1 MFTAENNAA
10 LSEPAIL
17 VHAPG
22 TAGGQ
27 NLLLFRI
34 YLIYRAILSVVFLLL
49 LGLPATR
56 QLVGSESPTIYAL
69 MSIAFLVTNSVLLT
83 PIAQTI
89 QSSTTQLVLLFSVD
103 IFFITLL
110 GGASG
115 GMSSGLPLLLT
126 ITAASSAVLITNRT
140 IATLVAALAV
150 LAVLGDTL
158 RLVSTSDQTIQELL
172 PAGLLGILI
181 FVVSGI
187 MQLIALR
194 LGRAEA
200 IATERSTDL
209 YRLQRLNE
217 QIVQN
222 MRTGILLIDGD
233 DRARVMNAAAGKL
246 LDPTRPVILEQGRPI
261 EDYSDEL
268 ARRLRD
274 FRTTARQDDTP
285 FQARA
290 EGAEIVVRF
299 SVLEAGEVN
308 QLLGFIE
315 DYRPVAAYAQSL
327 KLSSLGRLAG
337 SIAHEI
343 RNPLGAISHATQ
355 LLQESETLGSGDKRM
370 IDMVLTNSQRV
381 NEIVESVLQIS
392 RREPP
397 APERLVMADWLP
409 EYRQLYIET
418 REHPGAL
425 FLEYLDPEASIRFD
439 PEHLQRVLG
448 NLLDNAMRHS
458 KDATGAGR
466 AEVRVRV
473 DRRQQQC
480 VIDVYDDGNGVAS
493 ADVGRLFE
501 PFFTKS
507 DHGSGLGLYL
517 CRELCEL
524 NQARIAYAPTSEG
537 RSRFQITVEMQEP

>member
-1 MFTAENNAA
+1 M
-10 LSEPAIL
+10 SEPAIL

-34 YLIYRAILSVVFLLL
+34 YLIYRAILSFVFLLL

-69 MSIAFLVTNSVLLT
+69 MSIAFLVTNAVLLT

-158 RLVSTSDQTIQELL
+158 RLVSTSNQTIQELL

-222 MRTGILLIDGD
+222 MQTGILLIDGD
-233 DRARVMNAAAGKL
+233 NRARVMNAAAGKL
-246 LDPTRPVILEQGRPI
+246 LDPTRPVILEQGRAI

-268 ARRLRD
+268 ARRLRG

-299 SVLEAGEVN
+299 SVLEAGENN

-397 APERLVMADWLP
+397 APERLVMADWLL

-425 FLEYLDPEASIRFD
+425 FLEYLDPQAIIRFD
-439 PEHLQRVLG
+439 PEHLQRVMG

-458 KDATGAGR
+458 KDATGEGR

-480 VIDVYDDGNGVAS
+480 VIDVYDDGQGVAS
-493 ADVGRLFE
+493 GDVGRLFE

>member
-1 MFTAENNAA
+1 
-10 LSEPAIL
+10 
-17 VHAPG
+17 
-22 TAGGQ
+22 
-27 NLLLFRI
+27 
-34 YLIYRAILSVVFLLL
+34 
-49 LGLPATR
+49 
-56 QLVGSESPTIYAL
+56 
-69 MSIAFLVTNSVLLT
+69 
-83 PIAQTI
+83 
-89 QSSTTQLVLLFSVD
+89 
-103 IFFITLL
+103 
-110 GGASG
+110 
-115 GMSSGLPLLLT
+115 MSSGLPLLLT

-158 RLVSTSDQTIQELL
+158 RLVSTSNQTIQELL

-222 MRTGILLIDGD
+222 MQTGILLIDGD
-233 DRARVMNAAAGKL
+233 NRARVMNAAAGKL
-246 LDPTRPVILEQGRPI
+246 LDPTRPVILEQGRAI

-268 ARRLRD
+268 ARRLRG

-290 EGAEIVVRF
+290 EGAEIVVRY
-299 SVLEAGEVN
+299 SVLEARENN

-397 APERLVMADWLP
+397 APERLVMADWLL

-425 FLEYLDPEASIRFD
+425 FLEYLDPQAIIRFD
-439 PEHLQRVLG
+439 PEHLQRVMG

-458 KDATGAGR
+458 KDATGEGR

-480 VIDVYDDGNGVAS
+480 VIDVYDDGQGVAS
-493 ADVGRLFE
+493 GDVGRLFE

-507 DHGSGLGLYL
+507 DHGSGRGLYL

>member
-10 LSEPAIL
+10 VSEPAIL

-34 YLIYRAILSVVFLLL
+34 YLIYRAILSFVFLLL

-69 MSIAFLVTNSVLLT
+69 MSIAFLVTNAVLLT

-158 RLVSTSDQTIQELL
+158 RLVSTSNQTIQELL

-222 MRTGILLIDGD
+222 MQTGILLIDGD
-233 DRARVMNAAAGKL
+233 NRARVMNAAAGKL
-246 LDPTRPVILEQGRPI
+246 LDPTRPVILEQGRAI

-268 ARRLRD
+268 ARRLRG
-274 FRTTARQDDTP
+274 FRTTA
-285 FQARA
+285 
-290 EGAEIVVRF
+290 
-299 SVLEAGEVN
+299 
-308 QLLGFIE
+308 
-315 DYRPVAAYAQSL
+315 
-327 KLSSLGRLAG
+327 
-337 SIAHEI
+337 
-343 RNPLGAISHATQ
+343 
-355 LLQESETLGSGDKRM
+355 
-370 IDMVLTNSQRV
+370 
-381 NEIVESVLQIS
+381 
-392 RREPP
+392 
-397 APERLVMADWLP
+397 
-409 EYRQLYIET
+409 
-418 REHPGAL
+418 
-425 FLEYLDPEASIRFD
+425 
-439 PEHLQRVLG
+439 
-448 NLLDNAMRHS
+448 
-458 KDATGAGR
+458 
-466 AEVRVRV
+466 
-473 DRRQQQC
+473 
-480 VIDVYDDGNGVAS
+480 
-493 ADVGRLFE
+493 
-501 PFFTKS
+501 
-507 DHGSGLGLYL
+507 
-517 CRELCEL
+517 
-524 NQARIAYAPTSEG
+524 
-537 RSRFQITVEMQEP
+537 

>member
-1 MFTAENNAA
+1 DN
-10 LSEPAIL
+10 
-17 VHAPG
+17 
-22 TAGGQ
+22 
-27 NLLLFRI
+27 
-34 YLIYRAILSVVFLLL
+34 
-49 LGLPATR
+49 
-56 QLVGSESPTIYAL
+56 
-69 MSIAFLVTNSVLLT
+69 
-83 PIAQTI
+83 
-89 QSSTTQLVLLFSVD
+89 
-103 IFFITLL
+103 
-110 GGASG
+110 
-115 GMSSGLPLLLT
+115 
-126 ITAASSAVLITNRT
+126 
-140 IATLVAALAV
+140 
-150 LAVLGDTL
+150 
-158 RLVSTSDQTIQELL
+158 
-172 PAGLLGILI
+172 
-181 FVVSGI
+181 
-187 MQLIALR
+187 
-194 LGRAEA
+194 
-200 IATERSTDL
+200 
-209 YRLQRLNE
+209 
-217 QIVQN
+217 
-222 MRTGILLIDGD
+222 
-233 DRARVMNAAAGKL
+233 RARVMNAAAGKL
-246 LDPTRPVILEQGRPI
+246 LDPTRPVILEQGRAI

-268 ARRLRD
+268 ARRLRG

-299 SVLEAGEVN
+299 SVLEAGENN

-397 APERLVMADWLP
+397 APERLVMADWLL

-425 FLEYLDPEASIRFD
+425 FLEYLDPQAIIRFD
-439 PEHLQRVLG
+439 PEHLQRVMG

-458 KDATGAGR
+458 KDATGEGR

-480 VIDVYDDGNGVAS
+480 VIDVYDDGQGVAS
-493 ADVGRLFE
+493 GDVGRLFE